1 MSTQREFY
9 RPKLGKNWRFS
20 GRTIIISRPMRLLS
34 DVVCK
39 MTVKIVGG
47 GIIDC
52 DGFGLDIAETLDLT
66 DEDFVRGMAR
76 KVTP

>member
-9 RPKLGKNWRFS
+9 RPKLGKNWQFS

-47 GIIDC
+47 EGHQT
-52 DGFGLDIAETLDLT
+52 AY
-66 DEDFVRGMAR
+66 AR
-76 KVTP
+76 LERAITALEAGK